1 MIKKLWNWLRYTEV
15 KADPDA
21 VSIVPEWAEI
31 LADVADERLRQVRMW
46 GVQRHLDLAPLTKT
60 RAPAAERQV
69 RSYNWDADNDGMTT
83 WDGILLEEVYEAF
96 NAPTPELMAKE
107 LVEVAAVA
115 VAWVED
121 LRSRGE

>member
-1 MIKKLWNWLRYTEV
+1 MFKKLWNWLKYTET
-15 KADPDA
+15 KTADPESVA
-21 VSIVPEWAEI
+21 MPVVAEI
-31 LADVADERLRQVRMW
+31 LADVADERLRQLRMW
-46 GVQRHLDLAPLTKT
+46 GVQRHLDLSPTTRRDAPFVEART
-60 RAPAAERQV
+60 RAYNQDAA
-69 RSYNWDADNDGMTT
+69 NDGVST
-83 WDGILLEEVYEAF
+83 WDGILLEEVYEAL